1 MMATAAVTTDTEKK
15 ILFTIVNQLF
25 DRDPVFLKAL
35 NINGPCTET
44 GIEGSAATMWNVL
57 RHQIRNYVQNMKKGG
72 KEDGGFS
79 LTLKR
84 VPIQLAIQESLT
96 APVKIIWGFVA
107 LNDVVAKG
115 LYAFTTD
122 PLNKD
127 TVVSL
132 TMEDPRRFFAK
143 AKVISCQNVHV
154 ESRVISEFRFSYR
167 LALEYDP
174 QSEDEREGQKQ
185 FADEISANFLHK
197 KKAA

>member
-1 MMATAAVTTDTEKK
+1 
-15 ILFTIVNQLF
+15 
-25 DRDPVFLKAL
+25 
-35 NINGPCTET
+35 
-44 GIEGSAATMWNVL
+44 MWNVL

-72 KEDGGFS
+72 SDGAAS
-79 LTLKR
+79 MLTLKR
-84 VPIQLAIQESLT
+84 VPIQLAIQASLT
-96 APVKIIWGFVA
+96 SPVKIVWGFVA

-122 PLNKD
+122 ALPKD

-167 LALEYDP
+167 LALEYEA
-174 QSEDEREGQKQ
+174 QSDDERLGQKQ
-185 FADEISANFLHK
+185 FADEISENYLHRK
-197 KKAA
+197 RAA